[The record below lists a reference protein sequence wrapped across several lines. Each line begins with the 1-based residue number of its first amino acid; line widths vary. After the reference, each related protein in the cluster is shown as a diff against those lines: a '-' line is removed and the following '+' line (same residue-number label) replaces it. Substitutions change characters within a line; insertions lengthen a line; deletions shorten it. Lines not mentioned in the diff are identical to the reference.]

1 MAKFIFVTGGVVS
14 SLGKGLTCASIGM
27 LLEHR
32 GLSVRL
38 QKFDPYINVNP
49 GLLSPAQHG
58 EVYVLDDGSTTD
70 LDLGHYERFT
80 NTKLTWYSSWTT
92 GQIYQRVFEKEN
104 RGEYQGATIQVIPH
118 ITDEI
123 KHCIK
128 RLASSDID
136 VVITEIG
143 GTVGDIESLPHM
155 EAIRQ
160 FALDVGK
167 ENCLYIHLTLI
178 PFLKAAKEL
187 KTKPTQYSV
196 GQLRQ
201 IGIQPDILICRTEV
215 SLSQEERMKIGL
227 FCNIATDA
235 VIEEKDKDFSIYE
248 VPLSLT
254 ENKLD
259 QIIVDKLHITKA
271 APLDL
276 TDWRELTRKLRNPQH
291 EITVAVVGEFAGY
304 RDAYKSTYEALEHA
318 GVQCNTRIRILWKP
332 SREVLLPDTKYE
344 LNKVNAIV
352 VSGSF
357 GESEIDGKIESVRI
371 ARENNIPF
379 LGIGLGM
386 QAAIIEFARNVMC
399 LENANST
406 EYDKDS
412 ANPVI
417 SLLDERRTYI
427 RDGGTLKIGADTTV
441 FKVGSKIYDAYDKN
455 QLAYER
461 FRHRY
466 EFNNQYREQLERS
479 EMQITAMS
487 PDSLLVQGVELLNHD
502 WFVGVQYHPEFKSQP
517 TKPHPLFLALVN
529 AAIKMSSKNKN

>member
-32 GLSVRL
+32 GLNVRL
-38 QKFDPYINVNP
+38 QKFDPYINVDP

-58 EVYVLDDGSTTD
+58 EVYVLDDGTTAD

-104 RGEYQGATIQVIPH
+104 RGEYGGATVQVIPH
-118 ITDEI
+118 ITNEI
-123 KHCIK
+123 KQCIM
-128 RLASSDID
+128 RLGGSDTD

-160 FALDVGK
+160 FALDIGK

-178 PFLKAAKEL
+178 PYLNAAKEL

-215 SLSQEERMKIGL
+215 SLSQDERAKIGL
-227 FCNIATDA
+227 FCNISTDA

-259 QIIVDKLHITKA
+259 QLIVDKLRITNA
-271 APLDL
+271 VSLDL
-276 TDWRELTRKLRNPQH
+276 SDWRELVNRLRNPQH

-304 RDAYKSTYEALEHA
+304 RDAYKSTYEAIEHA
-318 GVQCNTRIRILWKP
+318 GVQCGARVRVLWKP
-332 SREVLLPDTKYE
+332 SREILQSNAKYE
-344 LNKVNAIV
+344 LGKVNAII

-357 GESEIDGKIESVRI
+357 GESEIDGKVEAARV

-379 LGIGLGM
+379 LGVGLGM
-386 QAAIIEFARNVMC
+386 QAAIIEFARNVMR
-399 LENANST
+399 LEGANST
-406 EYDKDS
+406 EYDKDTLH
-412 ANPVI
+412 PVI
-417 SLLDERRTYI
+417 SLLDEHHTYI
-427 RDGGTLKIGADTTV
+427 RNGGTLKIGADTTV
-441 FKVGSKIYDAYDKN
+441 FKVGSLIHGAYGKN

-479 EMQITAMS
+479 EMQITATS
-487 PDSLLVQGVELLNHD
+487 PDSLLVQGVELSNHI

-517 TKPHPLFLALVN
+517 TKPHPLFTALVN
-529 AAIKMSSKNKN
+529 AAIKNAIKNQ